1 VGVGHEPERPPGTI
15 RGGTDSDTMAHDD
28 SSATDE
34 DTRPPP
40 LSAVRMTREELWR
53 AGLDARQRVP
63 FADLARWAPPRTR
76 PDPVDLIASQAV
88 TRLPNLVP
96 VRHTRMSASPF
107 AYYRGA
113 ALPMAADLALGPNTG
128 ITVQLGGDA
137 HLVNFGLFA
146 APDRSL
152 VFDMNDFDETLPG
165 PWEWDLKRLAASL
178 VIAGRYRG
186 FSTHDSRHAAHV
198 AVRSYRERM
207 HQYADMGTM
216 AVYYSRLD
224 VDSVREFVSS
234 RARPYLDGTVKAATH
249 HDALAELPKLT
260 EVVDGRRRLV
270 DRPPLI
276 YHPEE
281 TRDWSIVTDGLD
293 LYRQSLQE
301 DRRALFDRYRLED
314 LAVKVVGVGSVGLAA
329 LLVLFTEP
337 ATDEPLILQVKQAEA
352 SVLARYLPA
361 SPFANEGER
370 VVTGQRRLQAASDI
384 LLGWTKGR
392 LGRHLYLRQHQD
404 QKGSAVIEAMTV
416 ADLQAWGAL
425 CGWAL
430 ARGHARSGAPATIA
444 AYLGEDHEVDH
455 AVGDFATAY
464 ADQTQE
470 DFASFTKAIAAGR
483 LEVEPLA
490 GQSPT

>member
-1 VGVGHEPERPPGTI
+1 M
-15 RGGTDSDTMAHDD
+15 DTMVHHDESNAAERD
-28 SSATDE
+28 TVPQPASAAY
-34 DTRPPP
+34 R
-40 LSAVRMTREELWR
+40 SREELR
-53 AGLDARQRVP
+53 QTGLDARHRVP
-63 FADLARWAPPRTR
+63 VADLARWAPTRTR
-76 PDPVDLIASQAV
+76 ADPVDLIAGQAA

-96 VRHTRMSASPF
+96 VRHARMAASAF

-113 ALPMAADLALGPNTG
+113 ALPMAADLSLGPNTG

-178 VIAGRYRG
+178 VIAGRSRG
-186 FSTHDSRHAAHV
+186 FSAHDCTHAAHA

-207 HQYADMGTM
+207 HEYADMGTM

-224 VDSVREFVSS
+224 VGSVREFVSS
-234 RARPYLDGTVKAATH
+234 RARPYLDDTVKAATH

-260 EVVDGRRRLV
+260 EVVDGHRRLV

-281 TRDWSIVTDGLD
+281 ARDWSVVTDGLD
-293 LYRQSLQE
+293 GYRQSLQE
-301 DRRALFDRYRLED
+301 DRRTLFDRYRPED
-314 LAVKVVGVGSVGLAA
+314 LAIKVVGVGSVGLVA
-329 LLVLFTEP
+329 LVVLFIEP

-361 SPFANEGER
+361 SPFANEGQR

-384 LLGWTKGR
+384 LLGWTTGR
-392 LGRHLYLRQHQD
+392 LGRHLYVRQHQD

-416 ADLQAWGAL
+416 ADLHAWGAL

-430 ARGHARSGAPATIA
+430 ARGHARSGAPTTIA
-444 AYLGEDHEVDH
+444 AYLGDDHEVDH
-455 AVGDFATAY
+455 AIGEFATAY

-470 DFASFTKAIAAGR
+470 DFASFTRAVDSGR
-483 LEVEPLA
+483 LPVTPPKDRA
-490 GQSPT
+490 GPR